1 VAVRSGDEGHRV
13 GEATMTCSHCGA
25 PMKLINSARARLL
38 LYWCPTCQRFAEVHK
53 RGYRGR
59 QLGPDSR
66 L

>member
-1 VAVRSGDEGHRV
+1 
-13 GEATMTCSHCGA
+13 MTCSHCGA